1 MTRHSLALA
10 AIAFALV
17 ACRPDAPQPP
27 SFGAAFSTLPLPPGA
42 QFVSRAGSSD
52 ALMLTFRSPLPADS
66 VTGYYRRMF
75 HADTSYKVLGD
86 SKGEAG
92 EQAFYVEVATRP
104 LWIRIRPD
112 AGTAGSVVELT
123 GAVVAQGS
131 ATNPDSA
138 GRPAAK

>member
-1 MTRHSLALA
+1 MKRSYLA
-10 AIAFALV
+10 AAALV
-17 ACRPDAPQPP
+17 LVLPGCRPDRPKLPDLP
-27 SFGAAFSTLPLPPGA
+27 AAFGTLPLPPDA
-42 QFVSRAGSSD
+42 EFLSRSGSSD
-52 ALMLTFRSPLPADS
+52 ALMLTFRSPVPADS

-112 AGTAGSVVELT
+112 AGAAGSVVELT
-123 GAVVAQGS
+123 GAVVAQSSG
-131 ATNPDSA
+131 TTPDST
-138 GRPAAK
+138 GQPAKK

>member
-27 SFGAAFSTLPLPPGA
+27 SLGAAFSTLPLPPGA
-42 QFVSRAGSSD
+42 KFVSRAGSSD